1 MINGEEAKGDV
12 KVTGTVRGD
21 AQAGDTVTLTVGDNS
36 YTGIVGEDQTYA
48 IDVPGSV
55 LAENDTVYA
64 EVTGTDSAGNDYSA
78 ETGRDY
84 NVDIAPSSEGGYALG
99 DEDSSSAGHDD
110 FLLKWEDFNITDKGW
125 VESDPGIVVTQ
136 LPTSGWLQAKE
147 GDGWRDVEEGE
158 RFSKAQIDADEL
170 RFKPEANESGFD
182 GYGGDGVGNM
192 QADYAKFSFKPAGEL
207 KDGKESTF
215 TIDITPVADKPN
227 VELEVTAGDIVPG
240 SGAGKTLQV
249 NGGSSQRGGF
259 DVRDGQIV
267 KIGDNVRVWLSEGD
281 IAPESTGTGVVAYY
295 DQHGNPAGDADY
307 CDIFVVRPDSKLL
320 HNVTGVRSGEPDA
333 LADYIFMSGPAS
345 GYAVSV
351 GTNNR
356 NGQINTLENVH
367 VSHNG
372 HSIIEAGNQVE
383 GFIYGDGTWEAQD
396 KCNPEPPMESV
407 EGEKP
412 LQELLVKVS
421 AQLTD
426 TDGSEVLSGITLKG
440 IPEGAS
446 VELKDA
452 PMGIG
457 LVEQDGVWTITN
469 PEHLSGLNDI
479 QLSLKVPAGSEP
491 FEIVAVA
498 SSTEVY
504 RDADGNPV
512 ALEGVT
518 PAYGLATEY
527 VDVTSDNIIVPEVSL
542 AVETVHGLET
552 VTKDGFADLGVGGSG
567 DGWINDPRPPAD
579 TEKAHFDFGKAH
591 AGETFTLSWTQ
602 MAKGGWE
609 DGRTGWGLRGGT
621 RDTFKVLVNGQE
633 QYETSW
639 YDPNNS
645 NWTRFKP
652 ENQSLTVTLDKNGQ
666 AVVEFEVRS
675 TEANEVV
682 DVSNIKAELNVETT
696 IYKVDLSG
704 SIAEGEIDYYEVEV
718 DGGQLLYNGNVLVI
732 ENGSYRVEPDQL
744 DHLTVRPSPGAE
756 TFDVRAISVSE
767 HGIPSSQA
775 YVNVEIEQLTDPV
788 PDVMLGVET
797 VHGLETVT
805 KDGFA
810 DLGVGGSGDGWI
822 NDPRPPADTEKAH
835 FDFGKAHA
843 GETFTLSWTQMA
855 KGGWEDGRTGW
866 GLRGGTRDT
875 FKVLVNGQ
883 EQYETSWY
891 DPNNSNWTRFKP
903 ENQSLTVTLD
913 KNGQAVVEFEVR
925 STEANEVVDVSN
937 IKAELNVETTIYK
950 VDLSGSIAEGEID
963 YYEVEVDGGQL
974 LYNGNVLASENGVY
988 RVEPSQLGSL
998 TVRPD
1003 VGVDT
1008 FDVRAT
1014 SFSDKGVP
1022 SEEAVV
1028 TAIDV
1033 EMPVMPPEVSIEGIE
1048 MGQAAGVDV
1057 LSKVWGGLDH
1067 KAFGTWNKAVD
1078 TSYKNQDVAGSQL
1091 NVNNTSKLSIYSQ
1104 KGSNEASYFQVGD
1117 VYKLSW
1123 TESVPV
1129 FNLLGVVKFHKT
1141 VEKTMQG
1148 TVTRSDESNL
1158 QDVDKDIV
1166 VFSGKVDGAAQTLL
1180 IDSKGVQ
1187 TGHYDLSYAVND
1199 KDGSTVGIR
1208 EMKIFGSAAPDAEV
1222 KITDANGKAVDTVK
1236 ADGNGEWTTAFKEIK
1251 GSNGELKATAI
1262 DADGNISVDTKHY
1275 QLGDTGNNVLRGT
1288 EANDLLYGGAGND
1301 TLVGGDGDDTLIGG
1315 TGNDTLIGGPG
1326 DDILVGG
1333 LGADTFKWEFGDQG
1347 SSHNAATDVVEDF
1360 TQGVF
1365 GKDAQADRLDLS
1377 DLLKGEN
1384 NESIDQYIRAE
1395 QQGSDTVLHIKS
1407 EGGLSA
1413 DNSNADQRVVLKDVT
1428 MPQGE
1433 NSSDFIQSML
1443 QDHQLKIDH

>member
-1 MINGEEAKGDV
+1 MINGQEAKDDVRVTGTVGGDAQAGDTVTLTVGDNTYEGEVTADADGNLTYAIDVPGSVLAENDTVYAEVTGTDSAGNDYSAETDRDYSVNLDASAKITIDKITGDDVINGEEAKGDV
-12 KVTGTVRGD
+12 CVTGTVGGD

-36 YTGIVGEDQTYA
+36 YIGIVGEDQTYA

-64 EVTGTDSAGNDYSA
+64 EVTGTDSAGNPYSA

-84 NVDIAPSSEGGYALG
+84 SVDIAPSSEGGYALG

-125 VESDPGIVVTQ
+125 IESDPGIVVTE

-227 VELEVTAGDIVPG
+227 VELEVAAGDIVPG
-240 SGAGKTLQV
+240 AGAGKTLQV

-412 LQELLVKVS
+412 LQELVVKVS

-469 PEHLSGLNDI
+469 PEHLSGLKDI

-579 TEKAHFDFGKAH
+579 TEKAYFDFGKAH

-609 DGRTGWGLRGGT
+609 DGRTGWHHRGGT
-621 RDTFKVLVNGQE
+621 RDTFKVFVNGQE

-652 ENQSLTVTLDKNGQ
+652 E
-666 AVVEFEVRS
+666 
-675 TEANEVV
+675 
-682 DVSNIKAELNVETT
+682 
-696 IYKVDLSG
+696 
-704 SIAEGEIDYYEVEV
+704 
-718 DGGQLLYNGNVLVI
+718 
-732 ENGSYRVEPDQL
+732 
-744 DHLTVRPSPGAE
+744 H
-756 TFDVRAISVSE
+756 
-767 HGIPSSQA
+767 
-775 YVNVEIEQLTDPV
+775 
-788 PDVMLGVET
+788 
-797 VHGLETVT
+797 
-805 KDGFA
+805 
-810 DLGVGGSGDGWI
+810 
-822 NDPRPPADTEKAH
+822 
-835 FDFGKAHA
+835 
-843 GETFTLSWTQMA
+843 
-855 KGGWEDGRTGW
+855 
-866 GLRGGTRDT
+866 
-875 FKVLVNGQ
+875 
-883 EQYETSWY
+883 
-891 DPNNSNWTRFKP
+891 
-903 ENQSLTVTLD
+903 QSLTVTLD

-1003 VGVDT
+1003 VGLDT

-1014 SFSDKGVP
+1014 SFSDKGV
-1022 SEEAVV
+1022 SSDQALVNV
-1028 TAIDV
+1028 DV
-1033 EMPVMPPEVSIEGIE
+1033 EMPSTPPEVSIDLIE
-1048 MGQAAGVDV
+1048 TGQEAGVDV
-1057 LSKVWGGLDH
+1057 LTKVWGSLKDGS
-1067 KAFGTWNKAVD
+1067 FGTTGMSVNTHDASQMVSGSSLKADCSRNLKIV
-1078 TSYKNQDVAGSQL
+1078 
-1091 NVNNTSKLSIYSQ
+1091 SKT
-1104 KGSNEASYFQVGD
+1104 GSNETAYLQVGD
-1117 VYKLSW
+1117 TYSIKWQELTGYKTLYSLKH
-1123 TESVPV
+1123 
-1129 FNLLGVVKFHKT
+1129 LLGYKQAVWEDHAM
-1141 VEKTMQG
+1141 EG
-1148 TVTRSDESNL
+1148 TVTRSDKT
-1158 QDVDKDIV
+1158 DVNGSGNDVV
-1166 VFSGKVDGAAQTLL
+1166 VFSGKVNGVAKTLV
-1180 IDSKGVQ
+1180 IDNGPEGVREGTYHVQ
-1187 TGHYDLSYAVND
+1187 NHYYTND
-1199 KDGSTVGIR
+1199 KDDSTVGFR
-1208 EMKIFGSAAPDAEV
+1208 EMKIAGSADADAEV
-1222 KITDANGKAVDTVK
+1222 TVTDKHGQVVDTVK
-1236 ADGNGEWTTAFKEIK
+1236 ANANGEWTTALKRID
-1251 GSNGELKATAI
+1251 GDSGELKATAV
-1262 DADGNISVDTKHY
+1262 DKDGNISVDIKHY
-1275 QLGDTGNNVLRGT
+1275 QLGDTGNNVLHGT

-1315 TGNDTLIGGPG
+1315 KGNDTLYGGAGDDTLIGGPG

-1347 SSHNAATDVVEDF
+1347 SSHNAATDVVKDF